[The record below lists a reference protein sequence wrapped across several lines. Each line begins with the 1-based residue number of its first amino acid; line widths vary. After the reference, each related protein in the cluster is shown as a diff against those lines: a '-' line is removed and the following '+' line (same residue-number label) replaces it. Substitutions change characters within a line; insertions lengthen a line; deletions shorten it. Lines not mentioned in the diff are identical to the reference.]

1 MYNNSKKAVVEIS
14 DETLDSLDYKN
25 TTVLM
30 SFVSDQGKI
39 LPRRTTNLTSKQ
51 QKKVQKLIK
60 RARIASL
67 LPFVIGKI
75 TSFQSLTLVNC
86 NQ

>member
-1 MYNNSKKAVVEIS
+1 MYSNSKKVEVLEIS
-14 DETLDSLDYKN
+14 DEILKTLDYKN

-30 SFVSDQGKI
+30 TFISDQGKI

-60 RARIASL
+60 RARVASL
-67 LPFVIGKI
+67 LPFVMGKR
-75 TSFQSLTLVNC
+75 
-86 NQ
+86 

>member
-30 SFVSDQGKI
+30 TFISDQGKI

-60 RARIASL
+60 RARVASL
-67 LPFVIGKI
+67 LPFVMGKR
-75 TSFQSLTLVNC
+75 
-86 NQ
+86 

>member
-1 MYNNSKKAVVEIS
+1 MYSNSKKVEGLEIS
-14 DETLDSLDYKN
+14 DEILETLDYKN

-30 SFVSDQGKI
+30 SFISDQGKI

-60 RARIASL
+60 RARVASL
-67 LPFVIGKI
+67 LPFVMGKR
-75 TSFQSLTLVNC
+75 
-86 NQ
+86 

>member
-1 MYNNSKKAVVEIS
+1 MLAGLDID
-14 DETLDSLDYKN
+14 DETIDSLDYKSIAIL
-25 TTVLM
+25 TA
-30 SFVSDQGKI
+30 FISDQGKI

-67 LPFVIGKI
+67 LPFVMGKG
-75 TSFQSLTLVNC
+75 
-86 NQ
+86 

>member
-1 MYNNSKKAVVEIS
+1 MYSNSKKVEGLEIS
-14 DETLDSLDYKN
+14 DEILETLDYKN

-30 SFVSDQGKI
+30 TFISDQGKI

-60 RARIASL
+60 RARVASL
-67 LPFVIGKI
+67 LPFVMGL
-75 TSFQSLTLVNC
+75 SLIHI
-86 NQ
+86 

>member
-1 MYNNSKKAVVEIS
+1 MYSNSKKVEGLEIS
-14 DETLDSLDYKN
+14 DEILETLDYKN

-30 SFVSDQGKI
+30 TFISDQGKI

-60 RARIASL
+60 RARVASL
-67 LPFVIGKI
+67 LPFVMKKR
-75 TSFQSLTLVNC
+75 
-86 NQ
+86 

>member
-1 MYNNSKKAVVEIS
+1 MYNNSKKVESLEVS
-14 DETLDSLDYKN
+14 DEVLDTLDYKN
-25 TTVLM
+25 ISILM
-30 SFVSDQGKI
+30 NFISDQGKI

-67 LPFVIGKI
+67 LPFVVGK
-75 TSFQSLTLVNC
+75 S
-86 NQ
+86 

>member
-1 MYNNSKKAVVEIS
+1 MYSNSKKVEGLEIS
-14 DETLDSLDYKN
+14 DEILETLDYKN

-30 SFVSDQGKI
+30 TLISDQGKI

-60 RARIASL
+60 RARVASL
-67 LPFVIGKI
+67 LPFVMGKR
-75 TSFQSLTLVNC
+75 
-86 NQ
+86 

>member
-1 MYNNSKKAVVEIS
+1 MYSNSKKVEGLEIS
-14 DETLDSLDYKN
+14 DEILETLDYKN

-30 SFVSDQGKI
+30 TFISDHGKI

-60 RARIASL
+60 RARVASL
-67 LPFVIGKI
+67 LPFVMGKR
-75 TSFQSLTLVNC
+75 
-86 NQ
+86 

>member
-1 MYNNSKKAVVEIS
+1 MYNSSKKLEGLEIS
-14 DETLDSLDYKN
+14 DEILETLDYKN

-30 SFVSDQGKI
+30 TFISDQGKI

-60 RARIASL
+60 RARVASL
-67 LPFVIGKI
+67 LPFVMGKR
-75 TSFQSLTLVNC
+75 
-86 NQ
+86 

>member
-1 MYNNSKKAVVEIS
+1 MYSNSKKVEGLEIS
-14 DETLDSLDYKN
+14 DEILETLDYKN

-30 SFVSDQGKI
+30 TFISDQGKI

-60 RARIASL
+60 HARVASL
-67 LPFVIGKI
+67 LPFVMGK
-75 TSFQSLTLVNC
+75 S
-86 NQ
+86 

>member
-1 MYNNSKKAVVEIS
+1 MYSNSKKVEGWEIS
-14 DETLDSLDYKN
+14 DEILETLDYKN

-30 SFVSDQGKI
+30 SFISDQGKI

-60 RARIASL
+60 RARVASL
-67 LPFVIGKI
+67 LPFVMGKR
-75 TSFQSLTLVNC
+75 
-86 NQ
+86 

>member
-51 QKKVQKLIK
+51 QKKLQSHNCTQIVENLKL
-60 RARIASL
+60 
-67 LPFVIGKI
+67 F
-75 TSFQSLTLVNC
+75 
-86 NQ
+86 

>member
-1 MYNNSKKAVVEIS
+1 MYSNLKKVEGLEIS
-14 DETLDSLDYKN
+14 DEIIETLDYKN

-30 SFVSDQGKI
+30 TFISDQGKI

-60 RARIASL
+60 RARVASL
-67 LPFVIGKI
+67 LPFVMGKR
-75 TSFQSLTLVNC
+75 
-86 NQ
+86 

>member
-1 MYNNSKKAVVEIS
+1 MYSNSKKVEGLEIS
-14 DETLDSLDYKN
+14 DEILETLDYKN

-30 SFVSDQGKI
+30 TFISDQGKI

-60 RARIASL
+60 RARVASL
-67 LPFVIGKI
+67 LPFVLGKR
-75 TSFQSLTLVNC
+75 
-86 NQ
+86 

>member
-51 QKKVQKLIK
+51 QKKVQK
-60 RARIASL
+60 
-67 LPFVIGKI
+67 F
-75 TSFQSLTLVNC
+75 
-86 NQ
+86 

>member
-67 LPFVIGKI
+67 LPFVSGK
-75 TSFQSLTLVNC
+75 S
-86 NQ
+86 

>member
-1 MYNNSKKAVVEIS
+1 MYSNSKKVEGLEIS
-14 DETLDSLDYKN
+14 DEILETLDYKN

-30 SFVSDQGKI
+30 TFISDQGKI

-60 RARIASL
+60 RARVASL
-67 LPFVIGKI
+67 LPFVMGKR
-75 TSFQSLTLVNC
+75 
-86 NQ
+86 

>member
-1 MYNNSKKAVVEIS
+1 MYKNSKKAVVEIS

-67 LPFVIGKI
+67 LPFVIGK
-75 TSFQSLTLVNC
+75 S
-86 NQ
+86 